1 MEPELV
7 ETVRCAIYTRK
18 SGDNGLGQEVNSLDA
33 QREMCAAYIK
43 CNAHR
48 GWRELPRRYDDGG
61 YSGGSLDRPALTR
74 LLGDVHA
81 GKIDVIVV
89 YKIDRLTRSLGD
101 FVRVMERVP
110 ASFVSV
116 TQAFDTSDTMGR
128 LILNILLT
136 FAQFEREMVTDRIRD
151 KLRTMKEQGLFVNF
165 MPPLGYDKVAGRLVI
180 NQAEAH
186 IVRDIFKRFETA
198 PNAYQLLQ
206 QLRLEN
212 VRTKSRVSKGVL
224 RGGVLVGPSSFYK
237 MLKNPLYAGL
247 VVQDGEL
254 IPGGHEAII
263 DRQAWDMTQER
274 HATLT
279 AGRTKKESSRYL
291 LRGFIND
298 ENGRRLIADTSN
310 DGPYRKRYYQTQTRE
325 LRRGRLL
332 NRVRV
337 RAPQL
342 EDLVMASIVS
352 FLADP
357 VRVRSSLIEMEEFSV
372 KDRSFTDRCV
382 EASRHARE
390 LSRVDWRR
398 FLELLLVDGEV
409 APTGVRLRLSVA
421 TIAEIIRSKIDLA
434 ALPLIA
440 RDGSSAV
447 TFTIRVNANLT
458 AHTRDFSLPLDH
470 SLQKHPPDRKLVN
483 LLKRAFVAREKVMAR
498 RDEPLASIAREMKTT
513 AARLSR
519 ILRLTYL
526 APDIQ
531 AAIMDGRQP
540 ADLTAHKLTYS
551 PMPLDWAEQ
560 RELFG
565 FDTEKI

>member
-1 MEPELV
+1 MESELV
-7 ETVRCAIYTRK
+7 RTVRCAIYTRK
-18 SGDNGLGQEVNSLDA
+18 SGDSGLDQEINSLDA

-48 GWRELPRRYDDGG
+48 GWTQIPRHYDDGG
-61 YSGGSLDRPALTR
+61 FSGGSLDRPGLTR
-74 LLGDVHA
+74 LLADVHA

-89 YKIDRLTRSLGD
+89 YKIDRLTRSLSD

-128 LILNILLT
+128 LVLNILLT

-151 KLRTMKEQGLFVNF
+151 KLRTMKQQGLFVNF
-165 MPPLGYDKVAGRLVI
+165 MPPLGYDKVAGRLVV
-180 NQAEAH
+180 NQTEAQ

-206 QLRLEN
+206 QIRSEN
-212 VRTKSRVSKGVL
+212 VRTKSLVSKGVV
-224 RGGVLVGPSSFYK
+224 RGGVLFDRGSFYR

-247 VVQDGEL
+247 VVQGDEL

-263 DRQAWDMTQER
+263 DRLAWDRTQER
-274 HATLT
+274 HSTLT
-279 AGRTKKESSRYL
+279 AGRKKKDPSRYL
-291 LRGFIND
+291 LRGLIKD

-310 DGPYRKRYYQTQTRE
+310 DGRYRKRYYQTEIRE
-325 LRRGRLL
+325 LRRGKLL

-337 RAPQL
+337 LAPQL
-342 EDLVMASIVS
+342 EDLVMGSIIS
-352 FLADP
+352 FLGDP
-357 VRVRSSLIEMEEFSV
+357 VRVRSSLCELQELEV
-372 KDRSFTDRCV
+372 EDRSFRDRCAD
-382 EASRHARE
+382 ASRHARE
-390 LSRVDWRR
+390 LSRADWRL
-398 FLELLLVDGEV
+398 FLESILVDGEV
-409 APTGVRLRLSVA
+409 APTGVRLRLSLPA
-421 TIAEIIRSKIDLA
+421 IAETIRTKLDLS
-434 ALPLIA
+434 ALPMTA
-440 RDGSSAV
+440 RDLRSASV
-447 TFTIRVNANLT
+447 FTIRISANLT
-458 AHTRDFSLPLDH
+458 AHSRDFSLPLEPSD
-470 SLQKHPPDRKLVN
+470 QRHPPDRKLVN
-483 LLKRAFVAREKVMAR
+483 LLKRAFVARERVMSN
-498 RDEPLASIAREMKTT
+498 RDRPLASVAREMKTT

-531 AAIMDGRQP
+531 AAIMDGHQP
-540 ADLTAHKLTYS
+540 AHLTAHKLTYS

-565 FDTEKI
+565 FDSGTR